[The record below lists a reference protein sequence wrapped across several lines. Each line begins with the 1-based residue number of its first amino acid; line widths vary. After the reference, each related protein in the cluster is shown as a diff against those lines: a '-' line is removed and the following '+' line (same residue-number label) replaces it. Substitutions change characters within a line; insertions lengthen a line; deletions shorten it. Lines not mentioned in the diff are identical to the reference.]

1 MARKRNRRGRRI
13 SHLFLCIPLL
23 LMMLLVTATTPGA
36 IETLSPAASVPSPT
50 AAPIPPVQENASVPA
65 AELTASFMAQ
75 PAPTASG
82 DTFSD
87 VFVDVDT
94 NSASAAQ
101 APLAAEPQPVQA
113 SEPLPSDAVPAETP
127 QPEATVYVETDPGHW
142 EYDSGSIQ
150 VSIDRHT
157 QGNFVY
163 FAADIRL
170 TDISQFSYAFANE
183 KFSKHTETV
192 SDIADRHDPLLA
204 VNGDFCGFHDRGVI
218 IRGGKLFRKQNSS
231 RALLIVG
238 ADGKLSILTDRT
250 EKQGLVA
257 VRLLSEGVWHTFEFG
272 PALVENGE
280 AVKLHSTILRVEEGY
295 LEPRTAIGQ
304 YADDPLHYLILV
316 VDGRREGY
324 SEGCDL
330 PTLQKL
336 FLDYGVETAFNLD
349 GGGSTTLYYDGEVI
363 NRPASGEERKVSDII
378 MFMREANP

>member
-1 MARKRNRRGRRI
+1 MARKRNRRGRQI

-23 LMMLLVTATTPGA
+23 LMMLLVTAATPGTL
-36 IETLSPAASVPSPT
+36 ETPSPAASVPSPT

-65 AELTASFMAQ
+65 ADLIASFTAQ

-87 VFVDVDT
+87 VFVDVAT
-94 NSASAAQ
+94 NSDSAAQ
-101 APLAAEPQPVQA
+101 APLAAEPQPVQPA
-113 SEPLPSDAVPAETP
+113 GAVPAETP
-127 QPEATVYVETDPGHW
+127 QPEATIHEETGSGHW
-142 EYDSGSIQ
+142 EYDSSSIQ

-204 VNGDFCGFHDRGVI
+204 VNGDFCGFHDHGVI

-257 VRLLSEGVWHTFEFG
+257 ERLLSEGVWHTFEFG

>member
-1 MARKRNRRGRRI
+1 MARKRNRRGRQI

-23 LMMLLVTATTPGA
+23 LMMLLVTAATPGTL
-36 IETLSPAASVPSPT
+36 ETPSPAASDPSPT

-65 AELTASFMAQ
+65 ADLIASFTAQ

-87 VFVDVDT
+87 VFVDVAT
-94 NSASAAQ
+94 NSDSAAQ

-113 SEPLPSDAVPAETP
+113 AGAVPAETP
-127 QPEATVYVETDPGHW
+127 QPEATIHEETGSGHW
-142 EYDSGSIQ
+142 EYDSSSIQ

-204 VNGDFCGFHDRGVI
+204 VNGDFCGFHDHGVI

-257 VRLLSEGVWHTFEFG
+257 ERLLSEDVWHTFEFG